1 MTTEDWKGIN
11 IKGGKLI
18 INNPT
23 FNIGVNPI
31 SPNDLPSV
39 DTKIRSVSPAK
50 PIEVLYCCSD
60 SKKDE
65 EMRQNLEKH
74 LKILQRQGVITTW
87 DKGMIGAGKEWES
100 ETNKQLMTADI
111 ILLLISVDFIASNWC
126 WDVEVKSAM
135 ERHEAKQARVIP
147 VILRRTDDW
156 ENNTPFRKLKP
167 LPKDGKPVSE
177 WGNRDKAFCNIAEGI
192 RAAVD
197 ELTASV

>member
-1 MTTEDWKGIN
+1 VTTEDWKGIN

-192 RAAVD
+192 RAAVE